1 MSDATLARNELAD
14 LLTQIAPVRTGLAA
28 LETTSATLPVMTLWS
43 TAEPQPVE
51 RNGFASTHTRSM
63 TLEYKTEATAD
74 YEADL
79 NSALRAIRVRLN
91 PPLGEPPLPSV
102 VDLRETG
109 VRFLHPAITEQGAS
123 RIAVLQMTLE
133 LDYLERY

>member
-1 MSDATLARNELAD
+1 MSDVTLARNELAD
-14 LLTQIAPVRTGLAA
+14 LLTHVAPVRTGLAA
-28 LETTSATLPVMTLWS
+28 LETTSATLPVITLWS
-43 TAEPQPVE
+43 TSEPQPVE
-51 RNGFASTHTRSM
+51 RSSFASTHTRSM
-63 TLEYKTEATAD
+63 TLEYKADATAD

-79 NSALRAIRVRLN
+79 NTALRAIRVALN

-109 VRFLHPAITEQGAS
+109 VRFFHPAITEQGVS
-123 RIAVLQMTLE
+123 RIAILQMTLE

>member
-14 LLTQIAPVRTGLAA
+14 LLTQVAPVRTGLAA
-28 LETTSATLPVMTLWS
+28 LETTSATLPIIAFWS
-43 TAEPQPVE
+43 IGEPQPID
-51 RNGFASTHTRSM
+51 RSGFASTHTRSM
-63 TLEYKTEATAD
+63 TLEYKTDATAD

-79 NSALRAIRVRLN
+79 NTALRAIRARLN
-91 PPLGEPPLPSV
+91 PPLGESPLPSV

-109 VRFLHPAITEQGAS
+109 VRFFHPAISEQGVS